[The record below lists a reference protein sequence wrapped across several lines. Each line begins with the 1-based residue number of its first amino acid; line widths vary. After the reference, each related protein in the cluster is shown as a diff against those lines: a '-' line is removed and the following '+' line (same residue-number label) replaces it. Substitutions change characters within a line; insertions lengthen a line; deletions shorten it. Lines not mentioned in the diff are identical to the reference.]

1 MNLSRWVVYPLQSA
15 PDEQFSE
22 PFTFRCTNYAQSLG
36 VKCSLTHSF
45 SVEFGAIVSG
55 TWNQPAYKNQTK
67 LQKHVVFSQIK
78 NTTPQLGDSG
88 ATETA
93 FALPLSSAL
102 LESLLGSRP
111 ANRRELD
118 GAVLPVLNWWKPWAT
133 CFSFFFFPLFYLWSY
148 PTPTPTPGNGLR
160 PVLELAM
167 VYSVGHLKKLGE
179 IRLGSLELPLMCLL
193 FIWER
198 WGLMHRWAHL

>member
-1 MNLSRWVVYPLQSA
+1 MNLW
-15 PDEQFSE
+15 DEWFLLSNLLL
-22 PFTFRCTNYAQSLG
+22 PSGLLSHSLSDCTNPAQSLG

-67 LQKHVVFSQIK
+67 LQKHVVFPQIK

-111 ANRRELD
+111 AYQRELD
-118 GAVLPVLNWWKPWAT
+118 GAVLIVLNCWKSWAN
-133 CFSFFFFPLFYLWSY
+133 CFFCFFSSFLSLIISHPL
-148 PTPTPTPGNGLR
+148 TPR
-160 PVLELAM
+160 
-167 VYSVGHLKKLGE
+167 
-179 IRLGSLELPLMCLL
+179 
-193 FIWER
+193 
-198 WGLMHRWAHL
+198 